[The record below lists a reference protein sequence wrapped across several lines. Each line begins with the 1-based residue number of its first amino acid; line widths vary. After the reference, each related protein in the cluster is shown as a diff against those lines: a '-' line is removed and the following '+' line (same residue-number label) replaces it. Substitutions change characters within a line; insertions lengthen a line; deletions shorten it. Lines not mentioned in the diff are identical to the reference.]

1 MQGAFIPEAD
11 QIVLCSNVLVEKQD
25 FNDAMKRQLIRM
37 YDYKRSENYS
47 FDNCK
52 HLACTEVRAAIFHS
66 QCNPNERSK
75 MSRLRMTSQSR
86 EKEDANEFCVKE
98 KAIEFL
104 QERAKCAGK
113 ADRYV
118 NYVFEKCK
126 SDTAPFSGSSRKR
139 SVKTLTNIL

>member
-66 QCNPNERSK
+66 
-75 MSRLRMTSQSR
+75 
-86 EKEDANEFCVKE
+86 
-98 KAIEFL
+98 
-104 QERAKCAGK
+104 
-113 ADRYV
+113 
-118 NYVFEKCK
+118 
-126 SDTAPFSGSSRKR
+126 
-139 SVKTLTNIL
+139 